1 MNAAVAATL
10 AGYLAAA
17 GLFLG
22 YLYGLRDALARAARY
37 ALWAGVV
44 LQLVAIGIQC
54 VTTGISPVRNLSEA
68 LSFFAWVTALGYL
81 LVSTRY
87 RIAVG
92 GAFVAPIVLGLY
104 AMGRLG
110 HYRQAVGG
118 ATGAHGSTALLTT
131 HIVFSMLGVAALA
144 VAASVALLYLWQE
157 RNLKQKRGGALAHRI
172 PPLGTLDSINYRCLV
187 VGFPVYTAAVITG
200 LVGVAR
206 HLGPWFS
213 ASHAMAVGIWVCYA
227 ALLALRTAAGWGG
240 RRGAVGTLIGFGG
253 ALLVM
258 LAYALRGTL
267 GGGAL

>member
-22 YLYGLRDALARAARY
+22 YLYGLRDALARAARW
-37 ALWAGVV
+37 ALWAAVT

-54 VTTGISPVRNLSEA
+54 VTTGVSPVRNLSEA

-81 LVSTRY
+81 VVSARY

-92 GAFVAPIVLGLY
+92 GAFVAPVVLGLY
-104 AMGRLG
+104 AVGRLG
-110 HYRQAVGG
+110 HSSGARQALASAAGG
-118 ATGAHGSTALLTT
+118 KLLSA
-131 HIVFSMLGVAALA
+131 HIVLSMLGVAALA

-157 RNLKQKRGGALAHRI
+157 RNLKQKRGGAMGHRI
-172 PPLGTLDSINYRCLV
+172 PPLGTLDQINYRCLV
-187 VGFPVYTAAVITG
+187 VGFPIYTAAVITG
-200 LVGVAR
+200 LLGVAR

-213 ASHAMAVGIWVCYA
+213 ASHAMAIGIWVCYA
-227 ALLALRTAAGWGG
+227 ALLALRVAAGWGG
-240 RRGAVGTLIGFGG
+240 RRGAVGTLMGFTG

-258 LAYALRGTL
+258 AAYGLRSVL
-267 GGGAL
+267 GGPF